1 MHSRRRRAI
10 STLVALAVTLATA
23 AGAEVP
29 RTVRVSVKNLA
40 CMMCAGTIKKALLSQ
55 PGVEKVE
62 ASVPDQRFTLTVQG
76 PGPDDTRLRT
86 VVERDGV
93 VVVGIQRD

>member
-1 MHSRRRRAI
+1 MHARRRRAI
-10 STLVALAVTLATA
+10 ATLIALAVTLATT
-23 AGAEVP
+23 AGAEAP
-29 RTVRVSVKNLA
+29 RTVRVSVQNLA
-40 CMMCAGTIKKALLSQ
+40 CMMCAGKIKKALLTE

-76 PGPDDTRLRT
+76 AGPDDARLRG

-93 VVVGIQRD
+93 VVVAIQRD